1 MAGSLIIT
9 QTPVANTVVDIWR
22 LVYEN
27 KCDTIVMLDD
37 EDSQNEVGNIS
48 FNYCSPSF

>member
-1 MAGSLIIT
+1 MAGSLIVT
-9 QTPVANTVVDIWR
+9 QTPVANTAVDFWR

-37 EDSQNEVGNIS
+37 EESLEAVSNLL
-48 FNYCSPSF
+48 YKLA